1 MTISAVLDFF
11 FCNIVS
17 EMIMIIITLLLCLE
31 HNFIA
36 LNIYRYT

>member
-11 FCNIVS
+11 SNIVS
-17 EMIMIIITLLLCLE
+17 EMIMIIITLLLLCLE